1 MAIKNRCVAC
11 DFVIEADDALRGRE
25 VVCPK
30 CETLN
35 VLRSAD
41 DVERMRHADRE
52 RVDLERRRFLEQLGG
67 RAPSG
72 AAPRPAAGAPAPVSP
87 ADDAARGLAALAGR
101 RLKDVSVYVL
111 ALAYLVLVLAFVA
124 AGLVVVGTGL
134 PPIWKAFGF
143 LAAATSGVV
152 VFVAFKFSSDAV
164 RALADTTDLLRS
176 VDLRLERL
184 EELVEAARTEPRTE
198 SGAGLRPHELAGA
211 AGERGPG

>member
-1 MAIKNRCVAC
+1 VAIKNRCVAC

-67 RAPSG
+67 RAASG
-72 AAPRPAAGAPAPVSP
+72 AAPRPAAPAPVSP

-184 EELVEAARTEPRTE
+184 EELVEGARTEARTEPR
-198 SGAGLRPHELAGA
+198 AGPRPHELAGA